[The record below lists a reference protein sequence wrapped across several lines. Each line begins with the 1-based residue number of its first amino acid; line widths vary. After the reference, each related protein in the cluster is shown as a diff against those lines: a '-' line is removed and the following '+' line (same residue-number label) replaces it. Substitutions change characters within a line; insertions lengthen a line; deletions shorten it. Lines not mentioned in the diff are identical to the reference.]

1 MNARRIC
8 ARRTTRGQI
17 DIQFGLVFRVTRA
30 SCRFFRAVDAF
41 EMKIFCVRE
50 IYEERKKRG
59 QKNKQTKQARDL
71 IVKGD
76 SGCVM
81 MIFFGVCVCETTNNK
96 RVKT

>member
-1 MNARRIC
+1 MNARRIR

-30 SCRFFRAVDAF
+30 SCRFFRAVGAF

-50 IYEERKKRG
+50 IYEERKRK
-59 QKNKQTKQARDL
+59 KTKQNKKARHSH
-71 IVKGD
+71 VMRKKGD

-81 MIFFGVCVCETTNNK
+81 MIFFCVCDE
-96 RVKT
+96 

>member
-1 MNARRIC
+1 
-8 ARRTTRGQI
+8 
-17 DIQFGLVFRVTRA
+17 
-30 SCRFFRAVDAF
+30 
-41 EMKIFCVRE
+41 MKIFCVRE

-59 QKNKQTKQARDL
+59 QKNNILLVDL